1 MRELFDHIKWIT
13 EKQTKDY
20 WGTLN
25 DTERKRWSN
34 YMINRFLSMKMDW
47 ISFVNEVQQYNLKPK
62 DLYRLYID
70 ILPKGK
76 QWLKYTKRRKKMNY
90 PNWLLEIMTKDFK
103 ISILEAR
110 SHLDILYMTEQGKQE
125 VREIAMKYGTEEKL
139 LKSIGV

>member
-20 WGTLN
+20 WDTLN
-25 DTERKRWSN
+25 DTEKKRWSN
-34 YMINRFLSMKMDW
+34 YMINRFLSMKVDW

-76 QWLKYTKRRKKMNY
+76 QWLRYVKRKKKMNY
-90 PNWLLEIMTKDFK
+90 SNWLLEIIIKDFK
-103 ISILEAR
+103 VSISEAKQY
-110 SHLDILYMTEQGKQE
+110 LDTHYMTEQGKQE
-125 VREIAMKYGTEEKL
+125 IREILMKYGTEEKL
-139 LKSIGV
+139 IKSIGV

>member
-20 WGTLN
+20 WDTLN
-25 DTERKRWSN
+25 DTERKRWSS
-34 YMINRFLSMKMDW
+34 YMINRFLSMKVDW

-76 QWLKYTKRRKKMNY
+76 QWLRYVKRKKKMNY
-90 PNWLLEIMTKDFK
+90 SNWLLEIIIKDFK
-103 ISILEAR
+103 VSISEAKQY
-110 SHLDILYMTEQGKQE
+110 LDTLYMTEQGKQE
-125 VREIAMKYGTEEKL
+125 IREILMKYGTEEKL
-139 LKSIGV
+139 IKSIGV

>member
-1 MRELFDHIKWIT
+1 MRVLFDHIKWIT

-20 WGTLN
+20 WDTLN

-110 SHLDILYMTEQGKQE
+110 QHLDILYMTEQGKIE
-125 VREIAMKYGTEEKL
+125 VREVLMKYGTEEKL

>member
-20 WGTLN
+20 WDTLN

-34 YMINRFLSMKMDW
+34 YMINRFLSMKTDW

-70 ILPKGK
+70 MLPKGK
-76 QWLKYTKRRKKMNY
+76 QWLRYVKRKKKMNY
-90 PNWLLEIMTKDFK
+90 SNWLLEIIIKDFK
-103 ISILEAR
+103 ISVSEAKQY
-110 SHLDILYMTEQGKQE
+110 LDTLYMTEQGKQE
-125 VREIAMKYGTEEKL
+125 IREILMKYGTEEKL
-139 LKSIGV
+139 IKSIGV

>member
-20 WGTLN
+20 WDTLN

-70 ILPKGK
+70 ILPKGR
-76 QWLKYTKRRKKMNY
+76 QWLKYIKRSKKMNY
-90 PNWLLEIMTKDFK
+90 PKWLLEIMTRDFK
-103 ISILEAR
+103 ISILEAKQ
-110 SHLDILYMTEQGKQE
+110 HLDILYMTEQGKQE
-125 VREIAMKYGTEEKL
+125 IRELAMKYGTEEKL
-139 LKSIGV
+139 LRSIGV

>member
-20 WGTLN
+20 WDTLN

-34 YMINRFLSMKMDW
+34 YMINRFLSMKADW
-47 ISFVNEVQQYNLKPK
+47 ISLVNEVQQYNLKPK

-103 ISILEAR
+103 ISISEAR
-110 SHLDILYMTEQGKQE
+110 SHLDILYMTEQGKIE
-125 VREIAMKYGTEEKL
+125 VREVLMKYGTEEKL

>member
-20 WGTLN
+20 WDTLN

-34 YMINRFLSMKMDW
+34 YMINRFLSMKADW

-70 ILPKGK
+70 MLPKGK
-76 QWLKYTKRRKKMNY
+76 QWLRYVKRKKKMNY
-90 PNWLLEIMTKDFK
+90 PNWLLEIITKDFK
-103 ISILEAR
+103 ISISEAR
-110 SHLDILYMTEQGKQE
+110 QHLEILYMTEQGKQE
-125 VREIAMKYGTEEKL
+125 IREILMKYGTGEKL
-139 LKSIGV
+139 IKSIGV

>member
-20 WGTLN
+20 WDTLN

-34 YMINRFLSMKMDW
+34 YMVNRFLSMKMDW

-125 VREIAMKYGTEEKL
+125 VREILMKYGTEEKL

>member
-20 WGTLN
+20 WDTLN

>member
-20 WGTLN
+20 WDTLN

-34 YMINRFLSMKMDW
+34 YMINRFLSMKADW
-47 ISFVNEVQQYNLKPK
+47 TSFVNEVQQYNLKPK
-62 DLYRLYID
+62 DLYRLYVD

-103 ISILEAR
+103 ISISEAR
-110 SHLDILYMTEQGKQE
+110 SHLDILYMTEQGKIE
-125 VREIAMKYGTEEKL
+125 IREILMKYGTEEKL

>member
-20 WGTLN
+20 WDTLN

-125 VREIAMKYGTEEKL
+125 VREILMKYGTEEKL

>member
-20 WGTLN
+20 WDTLN

-34 YMINRFLSMKMDW
+34 YMVNRFLSMKMDW

-90 PNWLLEIMTKDFK
+90 PNWLLEIMTKDFE

-110 SHLDILYMTEQGKQE
+110 HHLDMLYMTEQGKQE
-125 VREIAMKYGTEEKL
+125 IREIVMKYGTEEKL

>member
-20 WGTLN
+20 WDTLN

-47 ISFVNEVQQYNLKPK
+47 ISFVNEVQQYNLKPR

-70 ILPKGK
+70 MLPKGK

-90 PNWLLEIMTKDFK
+90 PNWLLEVMIKDFK
-103 ISILEAR
+103 ISISEAR

-125 VREIAMKYGTEEKL
+125 VREILMKYGTEDKL
-139 LKSIGV
+139 IKSIGI

>member
-20 WGTLN
+20 WDTLN
-25 DTERKRWSN
+25 DTEKKRWSN
-34 YMINRFLSMKMDW
+34 YMINRFLSMKVDW

-62 DLYRLYID
+62 DLYRLYVD

-103 ISILEAR
+103 ISISEAR
-110 SHLDILYMTEQGKQE
+110 QHLDILYMTEQGKQE
-125 VREIAMKYGTEEKL
+125 IREIVMKYGTEEKL
-139 LKSIGV
+139 IKSIGV

>member
-20 WGTLN
+20 WDTLN

-34 YMINRFLSMKMDW
+34 YMINRFLSMKADW
-47 ISFVNEVQQYNLKPK
+47 TSFVNEVQQYNLKPK
-62 DLYRLYID
+62 DLYRLYVD

-90 PNWLLEIMTKDFK
+90 PNWLLKIMTKDFK
-103 ISILEAR
+103 ISISESR

-125 VREIAMKYGTEEKL
+125 VREILMKYGTEEKL
-139 LKSIGV
+139 IKSIGV

>member
-20 WGTLN
+20 WDTLN

-47 ISFVNEVQQYNLKPK
+47 ISFVNEVQQYNLKPR

-70 ILPKGK
+70 MLPKGK
-76 QWLKYTKRRKKMNY
+76 QWLSVNQIDCESTKNLCWKLY
-90 PNWLLEIMTKDFK
+90 EECIENWRMIN
-103 ISILEAR
+103 AR
-110 SHLDILYMTEQGKQE
+110 
-125 VREIAMKYGTEEKL
+125 
-139 LKSIGV
+139 

>member
-20 WGTLN
+20 WDTLN

-90 PNWLLEIMTKDFK
+90 PNWLLEIMTKDFE

-110 SHLDILYMTEQGKQE
+110 HHLDMLYMTEQGKQE
-125 VREIAMKYGTEEKL
+125 VREILMKYGTEEKL

>member
-20 WGTLN
+20 WNTLN

-34 YMINRFLSMKMDW
+34 YMVNRFLSMKTDW
-47 ISFVNEVQQYNLKPK
+47 ISFVNEVQQYNLKPR

-70 ILPKGK
+70 MLPKGK

-90 PNWLLEIMTKDFK
+90 PNWLLEVMTKDFK
-103 ISILEAR
+103 ISISEAR

-125 VREIAMKYGTEEKL
+125 IREILMKYGTEEKL
-139 LKSIGV
+139 IKSIGV

>member
-20 WGTLN
+20 WDTLN

-62 DLYRLYID
+62 DLYRLYVD

-103 ISILEAR
+103 ISISEAR
-110 SHLDILYMTEQGKQE
+110 QHLDILYMTEQGKQE
-125 VREIAMKYGTEEKL
+125 IREIVMKYGTEERL
-139 LKSIGV
+139 IKSIGV

>member
-1 MRELFDHIKWIT
+1 MRVLFDHIKWIT

-20 WGTLN
+20 WDTLN

-47 ISFVNEVQQYNLKPK
+47 ISFVNEVQQYNLKPR

-70 ILPKGK
+70 MLPKGK

-90 PNWLLEIMTKDFK
+90 PNWLLEVMIKDFK
-103 ISILEAR
+103 ISISEAR
-110 SHLDILYMTEQGKQE
+110 SHLDILYMTEQGKIE
-125 VREIAMKYGTEEKL
+125 IREILMKYGTEEKL
-139 LKSIGV
+139 IKSIGV

>member
-20 WGTLN
+20 WDTLN
-25 DTERKRWSN
+25 DTEKKRWSN

-47 ISFVNEVQQYNLKPK
+47 ISFVNEVQQYNLKSK

-76 QWLKYTKRRKKMNY
+76 QWLRYIKRRKKMNY
-90 PNWLLEIMTKDFK
+90 PNWLLEIMTKDFE

-110 SHLDILYMTEQGKQE
+110 HHLDMLYMTEQGKQE
-125 VREIAMKYGTEEKL
+125 VREILMKYGTEEKL

>member
-62 DLYRLYID
+62 DLYRLYVD

-103 ISILEAR
+103 ISISEAR
-110 SHLDILYMTEQGKQE
+110 QHLDILYMTEQGKQE
-125 VREIAMKYGTEEKL
+125 IREIVMKYGTEEKL
-139 LKSIGV
+139 IKSIGV

>member
-20 WGTLN
+20 WDTLN

-76 QWLKYTKRRKKMNY
+76 QWLRYVKRKKKMNY
-90 PNWLLEIMTKDFK
+90 SNWLLEIIIKDFK
-103 ISILEAR
+103 VSISEAKQY
-110 SHLDILYMTEQGKQE
+110 LDTLYMTEQGKQE
-125 VREIAMKYGTEEKL
+125 IREILMKYGTEEKL
-139 LKSIGV
+139 IKSIGV

>member
-47 ISFVNEVQQYNLKPK
+47 ISFVNEVQQYNLKPR

-70 ILPKGK
+70 MLPKGK

-90 PNWLLEIMTKDFK
+90 PNWLLEVMIKDFK

-125 VREIAMKYGTEEKL
+125 VREILMKYGTEDKL
-139 LKSIGV
+139 IKSIGI

>member
-25 DTERKRWSN
+25 DAERKRWSN

-76 QWLKYTKRRKKMNY
+76 QWLKYTKRIKKMNY

-103 ISILEAR
+103 ISISEAR
-110 SHLDILYMTEQGKQE
+110 SHLDILYMTEQGKIE
-125 VREIAMKYGTEEKL
+125 VREVLMKYGTEEKL

>member
-20 WGTLN
+20 WDTLN

-34 YMINRFLSMKMDW
+34 YMINRFLSMKVDW
-47 ISFVNEVQQYNLKPK
+47 ISFVNEVQQYNLKPR

-70 ILPKGK
+70 MLPKGK

-90 PNWLLEIMTKDFK
+90 PNWLLEIMTKDFE

-110 SHLDILYMTEQGKQE
+110 HHLDMLYMTEQGKQE
-125 VREIAMKYGTEEKL
+125 VREILMKYGTEEKL

>member
-20 WGTLN
+20 WDTLN
-25 DTERKRWSN
+25 DTERKRWSS

-62 DLYRLYID
+62 DLYRLYVD

-103 ISILEAR
+103 ISISEAR
-110 SHLDILYMTEQGKQE
+110 QHLDILYMTEQGKQE
-125 VREIAMKYGTEEKL
+125 IRELVMKYGTEEKL
-139 LKSIGV
+139 IKSIGV

>member
-47 ISFVNEVQQYNLKPK
+47 ISFINEVQQYNLKPR

-103 ISILEAR
+103 ISISEAR
-110 SHLDILYMTEQGKQE
+110 QHLDILYMTEQGKIEIRE
-125 VREIAMKYGTEEKL
+125 VLMKYGTEEKL

>member
-1 MRELFDHIKWIT
+1 MRVLFDHIKWIT

-20 WGTLN
+20 WDTLN

-90 PNWLLEIMTKDFK
+90 PNWLLEVMIKDFK
-103 ISILEAR
+103 ISISEAR

-125 VREIAMKYGTEEKL
+125 VREILMKYGTEDKL
-139 LKSIGV
+139 IKSIGI

>member
-20 WGTLN
+20 WDTLN

-62 DLYRLYID
+62 DLYRLYVD

-103 ISILEAR
+103 ISISEAR
-110 SHLDILYMTEQGKQE
+110 QHLDILYMTEQGKQE
-125 VREIAMKYGTEEKL
+125 IREIVMKYGTEEKL
-139 LKSIGV
+139 IKSIGV

>member
-20 WGTLN
+20 WDTLN

-70 ILPKGK
+70 MLPKGK
-76 QWLKYTKRRKKMNY
+76 QWLRYVKRKKKMNY
-90 PNWLLEIMTKDFK
+90 PNWLLEIITKDFK
-103 ISILEAR
+103 ISISEAR
-110 SHLDILYMTEQGKQE
+110 QHLDILYMTEQGKQE
-125 VREIAMKYGTEEKL
+125 IREIVMKYGTEEKL
-139 LKSIGV
+139 IKSIGV

>member
-47 ISFVNEVQQYNLKPK
+47 ISFVNEVQQYNLKPR

-70 ILPKGK
+70 MLPKGK

-90 PNWLLEIMTKDFK
+90 PNWLLEVMIKDFK
-103 ISILEAR
+103 ISISEAR
-110 SHLDILYMTEQGKQE
+110 SHLDILYMTEQGKIE
-125 VREIAMKYGTEEKL
+125 VREVLMKYGTEEKL

>member
-34 YMINRFLSMKMDW
+34 YMINRFLSMKTDW

-70 ILPKGK
+70 MLPKGK
-76 QWLKYTKRRKKMNY
+76 QWLRYVKRKKKMNY
-90 PNWLLEIMTKDFK
+90 PNWLLEIITKDFK
-103 ISILEAR
+103 ISISEAR
-110 SHLDILYMTEQGKQE
+110 QHLDILYMTEQGKQE
-125 VREIAMKYGTEEKL
+125 IREIVMKYGTEEKL
-139 LKSIGV
+139 IKSIGV

>member
-20 WGTLN
+20 WDTLN

-47 ISFVNEVQQYNLKPK
+47 ISFVNEVKQYNLKPK
-62 DLYRLYID
+62 DLYRFYID

-90 PNWLLEIMTKDFK
+90 PNWLLEIMTKEFK
-103 ISILEAR
+103 ISTLEAR
-110 SHLDILYMTEQGKQE
+110 QHLDILYLTEQGKIEIRE
-125 VREIAMKYGTEEKL
+125 VLMKYGTEEKL

>member
-20 WGTLN
+20 WDTLN

-70 ILPKGK
+70 MLPKGK
-76 QWLKYTKRRKKMNY
+76 QWVRYVKRKK
-90 PNWLLEIMTKDFK
+90 KDELFK
-103 ISILEAR
+103 L
-110 SHLDILYMTEQGKQE
+110 
-125 VREIAMKYGTEEKL
+125 V
-139 LKSIGV
+139 IGNNN

>member
-20 WGTLN
+20 WDTLN

-90 PNWLLEIMTKDFK
+90 PNWLLEVMIKDFK
-103 ISILEAR
+103 ISISEAR

-125 VREIAMKYGTEEKL
+125 VREILMKYGTEDKL
-139 LKSIGV
+139 IKSIGI

>member
-20 WGTLN
+20 WDTLN

-34 YMINRFLSMKMDW
+34 YMVNRFLSMKMDW
-47 ISFVNEVQQYNLKPK
+47 ISFVNEVQQYNLKPR

-70 ILPKGK
+70 MLPKGK

-90 PNWLLEIMTKDFK
+90 PNWLLEVMIKDFK
-103 ISILEAR
+103 ISISEAR

-125 VREIAMKYGTEEKL
+125 VREILMKYGTEDKL
-139 LKSIGV
+139 IKSIGI

>member
-70 ILPKGK
+70 MLPKGK
-76 QWLKYTKRRKKMNY
+76 QWLRYVKRKKKMNY
-90 PNWLLEIMTKDFK
+90 PNWLLEIITKDFK
-103 ISILEAR
+103 ISISEAR
-110 SHLDILYMTEQGKQE
+110 QHLEILYMTEQGKQE
-125 VREIAMKYGTEEKL
+125 IREILMKYGTGEKL
-139 LKSIGV
+139 IKSIGV